1 MVRGDEGFAAAAD
14 DTLAAV
20 LAVWR
25 DRPGAGLALRAWLAE
40 EKAAERNSHQR
51 WQSYCRRHRQD
62 AHGDLD
68 R

>member
-1 MVRGDEGFAAAAD
+1 MKVSPLLRTILWPLSLLYGVIVR
-14 DTLAAV
+14 V
-20 LAVWR
+20 RVW
-25 DRPGAGLALRAWLAE
+25 LLRAWLAE